1 MESTSGIMLAPVVV
15 KPDTVSNQQSTK
27 LGIAPLKKK
36 GSAPNSEITIQASA
50 TVKKPS
56 RA

>member
-1 MESTSGIMLAPVVV
+1 MASTSGIMLAPVVV

-27 LGIAPLKKK
+27 LGMAPLKKK
-36 GSAPNSEITIQASA
+36 GSAPNSEITTQVNA